1 MRVFPFPFLR
11 KCGGEKRMRCCS
23 FSFFLRRAVK
33 TDARQ
38 ISEEEEEEE
47 MLEEEDRVISSDR
60 WFWLLAI
67 VVVVVP
73 MR

>member
-38 ISEEEEEEE
+38 ISEEEEEE
-47 MLEEEDRVISSDR
+47 MLEEEE
-60 WFWLLAI
+60 
-67 VVVVVP
+67 
-73 MR
+73 

>member
-47 MLEEEDRVISSDR
+47 EMLEEEEE
-60 WFWLLAI
+60 
-67 VVVVVP
+67 
-73 MR
+73 